1 VKAILVLED
10 GITFEGEAIGAPGTV
25 VGEVVFNTGM
35 TGYQEILT
43 DPSYAGQIVTLTY
56 PLIGNYG
63 INEEDDESRRIQV
76 SALVVREACE
86 HPSNWRAR
94 WTLREHLRAKGVPG
108 IHRIDTRA
116 LTRRLRAAGVMMGIL
131 TTELTREEAWQHLKA
146 SPRYEEFNYVRMV
159 TTPEPY
165 VWDAEGMKP
174 CDAPELPGTR
184 YRLTLVDCGVKYN
197 IARRFAA
204 LGSRV
209 TVLPCTATAEDILAT
224 HPDGVALSPGPGDP
238 ALLGDIVQQVR
249 RLVGKVPIF
258 GICLGNQLVGAAFG
272 AKTFKLKFGHRGCN
286 HPVKDLLSG
295 QVTITSQNHGYAVD
309 ASGLE
314 KGMEVW
320 QINLNDGTVEGL
332 RHTSLPIFTLQYHPE
347 ASPGPRDSDP
357 YFAQFLRLIDSVR
370 S

>member
-1 VKAILVLED
+1 MKALLVLED
-10 GITFEGEAIGAPGTV
+10 GVTFEGESLGAEGTA

-63 INEEDDESRRIQV
+63 INTDDDESRTIQV
-76 SALVVREACE
+76 AGFVVREACE
-86 HPSNWRAR
+86 HPSNWRSR
-94 WTLREHLRAKGVPG
+94 WTLKEHLTAKNIPG
-108 IHRIDTRA
+108 IHQIDTRA

-131 TTELTREEAWQHLKA
+131 TTELTRDEAFRHLQA
-146 SPRYEEFNYVRMV
+146 SPRYEQHNYVRMV

-165 VWDAEGMKP
+165 AWDKEGMKP
-174 CDAPELPGTR
+174 VDAPELPGTK
-184 YRLTLVDCGVKYN
+184 YRLTLMDLGLKYN
-197 IARRFAA
+197 ILKRFAA
-204 LGSRV
+204 LGCRI
-209 TVLPCTATAEDILAT
+209 TVVPCTATAEDILAT
-224 HPDGVALSPGPGDP
+224 RPDGVALSPGPGDP
-238 ALLGDIVQQVR
+238 ALLGDVVEQVR
-249 RLVGKVPIF
+249 KLIGKVPIF

-286 HPVKDLLSG
+286 HPVKDLVSG

-309 ASGLE
+309 PSGLVSDV
-314 KGMEVW
+314 EVW

-357 YFAQFLRLIDSVR
+357 YFAQFLQLIDSSR
-370 S
+370 